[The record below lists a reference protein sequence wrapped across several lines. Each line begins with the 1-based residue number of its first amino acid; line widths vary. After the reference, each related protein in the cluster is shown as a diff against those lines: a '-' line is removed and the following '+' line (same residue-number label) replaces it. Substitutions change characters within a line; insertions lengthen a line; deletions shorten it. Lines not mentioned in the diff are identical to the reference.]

1 MTHFIFSH
9 GNGRITLNQT
19 DDFSCK
25 ARLANASKKDTGVWT
40 MILDNGGTKER
51 ELKEYRHNILVT
63 SSSKYNSVD
72 GIGLSLTT
80 PYSMRIIYY
89 ITSYLSQ
96 KIKCLFVAG
105 SNPRKPPRNA
115 NHSTTSTPG
124 T

>member
-1 MTHFIFSH
+1 MMLFIFSH

-25 ARLANASKKDTGVWT
+25 ANLTNASKKDTGVWT

-63 SSSKYNSVD
+63 LSSKYNSAD
-72 GIGLSLTT
+72 GIDLSLT
-80 PYSMRIIYY
+80 IYY
-89 ITSYLSQ
+89 IKSYLSQ
-96 KIKCLFVAG
+96 KIKCLFVLG
-105 SNPRKPPRNA
+105 SQTTEPPRNT
-115 NHSTTSTPG
+115 NYSTTSIPG

>member
-1 MTHFIFSH
+1 MLFIFSH

-25 ARLANASKKDTGVWT
+25 ANLANASKKDTGVWT

-63 SSSKYNSVD
+63 SSSKYKSVD

-80 PYSMRIIYY
+80 LIYLLHHELFKPKDQMFICCRI
-89 ITSYLSQ
+89 
-96 KIKCLFVAG
+96 
-105 SNPRKPPRNA
+105 KP
-115 NHSTTSTPG
+115 
-124 T
+124 

>member
-1 MTHFIFSH
+1 MMLFIFSH

-72 GIGLSLTT
+72 GIDLSLT
-80 PYSMRIIYY
+80 IY
-89 ITSYLSQ
+89 LLHQ
-96 KIKCLFVAG
+96 ELFR
-105 SNPRKPPRNA
+105 PKD
-115 NHSTTSTPG
+115 
-124 T
+124 

>member
-1 MTHFIFSH
+1 MLFIFSH

-19 DDFSCK
+19 DEFSCK
-25 ARLANASKKDTGVWT
+25 ANLANASKKDTGVWT

-72 GIGLSLTT
+72 GIDF
-80 PYSMRIIYY
+80 IYY
-89 ITSYLSQ
+89 IKSYLGQ
-96 KIKCLFVAG
+96 KIKCLFVVG

-115 NHSTTSTPG
+115 NYSITSKPG